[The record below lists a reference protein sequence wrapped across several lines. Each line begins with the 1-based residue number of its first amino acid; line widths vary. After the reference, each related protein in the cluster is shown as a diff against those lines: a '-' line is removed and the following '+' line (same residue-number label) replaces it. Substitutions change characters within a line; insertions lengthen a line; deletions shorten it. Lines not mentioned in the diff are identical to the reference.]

1 MLSKRFAVLGILLS
15 MMAVAVAAQDAR
27 VALQRGYR
35 TGYSDGY
42 MAGYRDSID
51 NEAKNITRHSDYS
64 EARRAYNQDYG
75 KLEDYSDGYKQGFES
90 GYLTG
95 YEKRSFDSAI
105 PAQLSKRG
113 DVGPPADLVATEIA
127 STESEP
133 VTETVSPSV
142 DETPETVATTETA
155 GTAETPETAET
166 TATVE
171 TPQVPT
177 YTTPADTTTA
187 SATTSPVTPPIQN
200 ASYTQDEEPI
210 IIIPRDTE
218 LIIEM
223 QQPLSTETANP
234 GDTFTAKIVSPYEIE
249 GAMIEG
255 RVQKVTRPGRLKR
268 RAELLLTF
276 DRIVI
281 SQDRWSNFSA
291 IVTEVVPVKGD
302 NIKTVDNEGVAI
314 GKGTLKDDAV
324 KVGATTGAGL
334 GIGALT
340 AGPVGAAVGA
350 GVGAA
355 FGVGA
360 VIVERG
366 KEIKINQNQQ
376 MRIRTSYET
385 KIR

>member
-1 MLSKRFAVLGILLS
+1 MLSKRFVIISFVIS
-15 MMAVAVAAQDAR
+15 MVAGSAVAAAGQDPR
-27 VALQRGYR
+27 IALQRGYR

-51 NEAKNITRHSDYS
+51 NESRNIARHSDYT
-64 EARRAYNQDYG
+64 EARRAYSNEYG

-90 GYLTG
+90 GYATG
-95 YEKRSFDSAI
+95 YDKRSFESAI
-105 PAQLSKRG
+105 PGDLAKRG
-113 DVGPPADLVATEIA
+113 NVPPPAGLIETTVAARAEPEQQPIEEIIETEPA
-127 STESEP
+127 
-133 VTETVSPSV
+133 VSSV
-142 DETPETVATTETA
+142 YDETPETVETA
-155 GTAETPETAET
+155 A
-166 TATVE
+166 
-171 TPQVPT
+171 VPS
-177 YTTPADTTTA
+177 YDTTPATTA
-187 SATTSPVTPPIQN
+187 PQTAAAQPRSPIVQN
-200 ASYTQDEEPI
+200 ASYIQTDEPI

-218 LIIEM
+218 LIIEI
-223 QQPLSTETANP
+223 QQPLNTETANP

-276 DRIVI
+276 DRIVL
-281 SQDRWSNFSA
+281 STDRWSNFSA
-291 IVTEVVPVKGD
+291 IVTEVIPVKGD
-302 NIKTVDNEGVAI
+302 NIKTVDNEGTAI
-314 GKGTLKDDAV
+314 GKGTLKDDAI

-360 VIVERG
+360 VVVERG

-376 MRIRTSYET
+376 MRIRTAFET

>member
-105 PAQLSKRG
+105 PSELAKRG
-113 DVGPPADLVATEIA
+113 DVSPPAELVATELA
-127 STESEP
+127 ATVPEP
-133 VTETVSPSV
+133 VMESVSPSV
-142 DETPETVATTETA
+142 DETPETV
-155 GTAETPETAET
+155 ETAET
-166 TATVE
+166 AETAATVE
-171 TPQVPT
+171 TPQVPS
-177 YTTPADTTTA
+177 YTTPADTVAA
-187 SATTSPVTPPIQN
+187 SATTSQATPPIQN

>member
-15 MMAVAVAAQDAR
+15 MMAVAVAAQDER

-105 PAQLSKRG
+105 PSELAKRG
-113 DVGPPADLVATEIA
+113 DVSPPAELVATELA
-127 STESEP
+127 ATVPEP
-133 VTETVSPSV
+133 VMESVSPSV
-142 DETPETVATTETA
+142 DETPETV
-155 GTAETPETAET
+155 ETAET
-166 TATVE
+166 AETAATVE
-171 TPQVPT
+171 TPQVPS
-177 YTTPADTTTA
+177 YTTPADTVAA
-187 SATTSPVTPPIQN
+187 SATTSQATPPIQN